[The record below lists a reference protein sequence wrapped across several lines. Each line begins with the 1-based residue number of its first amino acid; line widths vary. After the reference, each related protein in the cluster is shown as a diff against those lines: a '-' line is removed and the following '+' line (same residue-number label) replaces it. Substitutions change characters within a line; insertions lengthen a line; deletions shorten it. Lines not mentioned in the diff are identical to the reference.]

1 MNTTQSIN
9 NEDLTYLLEHIDI
22 LKKLI
27 TTYEENVFIL
37 HPRIYSKDNTYSIK
51 SIKVND
57 QVYNQF
63 TQMWEDRFSYLKLQD
78 LLSQCI
84 IEFVERHASSA
95 NL

>member
-1 MNTTQSIN
+1 MNTTQSLS
-9 NEDLTYLLEHIDI
+9 NEDLAYLLEHIDI

-37 HPRIYSKDNTYSIK
+37 HPQIYAKNNSYSIK

-57 QVYNQF
+57 HIYHQF
-63 TQMWEDRFSYLKLQD
+63 TEMWEDRFSYLKLQD
-78 LLSQCI
+78 LLSQCL
-84 IEFVERHASSA
+84 IEFVERHDSST